1 MGRGI
6 QKVDCLKATNPKQ
19 TQNKRSDMKSK
30 IFFSFILIC
39 TIYTTLA
46 QSQDYAINTVFS
58 SKGVRASGAYGALS
72 NKFTSINGQQA
83 NLVEV
88 YGGWYVN
95 HKFLL
100 GLAFAGVTN
109 DIPVAP
115 QFSALPGTSMSYE
128 YGQVGLMTE
137 YVIASN
143 KAVHLAFQL
152 FSGAGLHCNTS
163 DIPENTIFP
172 EMIP

>member
-1 MGRGI
+1 
-6 QKVDCLKATNPKQ
+6 
-19 TQNKRSDMKSK
+19 MKSK